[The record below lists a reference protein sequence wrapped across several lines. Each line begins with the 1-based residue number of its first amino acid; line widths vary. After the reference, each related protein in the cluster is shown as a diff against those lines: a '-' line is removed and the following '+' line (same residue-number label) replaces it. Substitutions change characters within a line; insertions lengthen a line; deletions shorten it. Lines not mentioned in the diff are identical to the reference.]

1 LDLISQK
8 LNPTKVKQHSQ
19 GNAMMRLWGRISS
32 INVQK
37 VLWCLAELGLKE
49 SVDFERID
57 AGLQFGVVRSPE
69 FLKLNPN
76 GLVPTLEE
84 GELVLWESNTIM
96 RFLASQHDKNKRFPS
111 SIAAQYGSEKWM
123 DWQVGT
129 LWPVLRPAFIGLT
142 RVPEAERDHA
152 GIQKAYQ
159 DTNQLFA
166 LLDQTLGLQAYCSG
180 KQFHIGDIVLALC
193 VHRWILLNETF
204 PKQTGTRVEL
214 KNIHRWLEQLKTETR
229 FQEFAEKELNI
240 ISK

>member
-1 LDLISQK
+1 
-8 LNPTKVKQHSQ
+8 
-19 GNAMMRLWGRISS
+19 MMLLWGRKSS

-49 SVDFERID
+49 GKDFERID
-57 AGLQFGVVRSPE
+57 AGMHFGIVRSPE

-76 GLVPTLEE
+76 GLVPTLED
-84 GELVLWESNTIM
+84 GDLVLWESNTIM
-96 RFLASQHDKNKRFPS
+96 RYLVSQHDKNKRFPLGINTQFS
-111 SIAAQYGSEKWM
+111 SEKWM

-142 RVPEAERDHA
+142 RIPEAERDHA

-166 LLDQTLGLQAYCSG
+166 LLNQALESQAYCSG
-180 KQFHIGDIVLALC
+180 DRFHLGDIVLALC

-204 PKQTGTRVEL
+204 PKQTGERTNL
-214 KNIHRWLEQLKTETR
+214 KNINLWLKQLKAETY
-229 FQEFAEKELNI
+229 FQEFSEKELNI

>member
-1 LDLISQK
+1 
-8 LNPTKVKQHSQ
+8 
-19 GNAMMRLWGRISS
+19 MMRLWGRKSS

-49 SVDFERID
+49 GKDFERID
-57 AGLQFGVVRSPE
+57 AGMQFGIVRSPE

-76 GLVPTLEE
+76 GLVPTLEDDD
-84 GELVLWESNTIM
+84 LVLWESNTIM
-96 RFLASQHDKNKRFPS
+96 RYLASQHDKNKRFPS
-111 SIAAQYGSEKWM
+111 SIATQFNSEKWM

-129 LWPVLRPAFIGLT
+129 LWPVLRPTFIGLT
-142 RVPEAERDHA
+142 RVPEAEQDHA

-166 LLDQTLGLQAYCSG
+166 LLNQTLESKTYCSG
-180 KQFHIGDIVLALC
+180 EQFHIGDIVLALC

-204 PKQTGTRVEL
+204 PKQTGERANL
-214 KNIHRWLEQLKTETR
+214 KNINRWLKQLEAETY

-240 ISK
+240 INK